1 MYTLFLRRRAVHGR
15 YVQTLRHPQN
25 EKYTGYIVRR
35 EAARGGPS
43 QVLQLA
49 IGCMHRKLGEVRTC
63 YFGDVRA
70 DTTNKQTH
78 ISHYSALIFHCTRT
92 LVILCC
98 DQFSLTYMQFQ
109 HSKLA
114 TRCPSLF
121 ESSWCFNNRLR
132 PYTGRTALAGTLPPV
147 NNRRIL
153 LEKKKFYCLHALAD
167 SINAYSAFGLGEEVV
182 YSLHR
187 IQHKI
192 KIKILDD
199 AVEICSWLPPFCKP
213 NLLLFIQP
221 RWQVRTYF
229 FNHYN
234 VLF

>member
-1 MYTLFLRRRAVHGR
+1 MVWNCVWYRKHLVERRCPSEVFTWRRSPPSPSVHTCCHLVSLFVYTLFLRRRAVHGR

-35 EAARGGPS
+35 DAARGGPS

-132 PYTGRTALAGTLPPV
+132 PLYRSNCISWHAAPPPV

-153 LEKKKFYCLHALAD
+153 LEKKVLLPACSCWQHQ
-167 SINAYSAFGLGEEVV
+167 GLQRIRIRRRG
-182 YSLHR
+182 SLF
-187 IQHKI
+187 
-192 KIKILDD
+192 
-199 AVEICSWLPPFCKP
+199 A
-213 NLLLFIQP
+213 
-221 RWQVRTYF
+221 T
-229 FNHYN
+229 
-234 VLF
+234 